1 MKSPARVVL
10 SAVGNS
16 AWVPLDY
23 IQHPFQVT
31 MAGLLSSTGN
41 LTWGVQYTYDEMNW
55 DTAEPVKISR
65 TTTVATVTWANHDMV
80 TGDSVIIG
88 SADSSNLNS
97 AQDSGGRPIA
107 QDITVVDDN
116 TFTYVVA
123 NSGAAADLGFA
134 KALRFR
140 VFPHSILAALT
151 VRSDSNFNLPCKG
164 LRFKITAY
172 TAGRLIGLITQGG
185 PP

>member
-16 AWVPLDY
+16 PWVPLDY

-41 LTWGVQYTYDEMNW
+41 LTWGVQYTYDETNW
-55 DTAEPVKISR
+55 DTAEPIKISR
-65 TTTVATVTWANHDMV
+65 TTTVATVTWVNHEMV
-80 TGDSVIIG
+80 TGDSAIVQNSG
-88 SADSSNLNS
+88 SSNLDS

-116 TFTYVVA
+116 TFTYPVA
-123 NSGAAADLGFA
+123 NSGAASDNGFA
-134 KALRFR
+134 KALRYR
-140 VFPHSILAALT
+140 VFPHSILTGLT
-151 VRSDSNFNLPCKG
+151 ARSDSNFN
-164 LRFKITAY
+164 
-172 TAGRLIGLITQGG
+172 
-185 PP
+185 